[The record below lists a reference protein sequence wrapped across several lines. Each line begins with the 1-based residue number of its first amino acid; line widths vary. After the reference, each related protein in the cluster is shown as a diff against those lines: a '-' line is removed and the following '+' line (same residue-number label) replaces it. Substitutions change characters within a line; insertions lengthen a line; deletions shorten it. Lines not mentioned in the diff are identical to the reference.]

1 MYVFDKF
8 DGDTLFPVD
17 HMIAGLDFVQLGKKW
32 PRAILGARNA
42 LVVPMISSDH
52 IFLRFSFA
60 SRTTD

>member
-42 LVVPMISSDH
+42 LVVPMIS
-52 IFLRFSFA
+52 FV
-60 SRTTD
+60 